1 MGSLNKFLLLFV
13 LIAQF
18 GNAQELTKA
27 QLEQKRIEL
36 EKIKVEQK
44 RINEY
49 TQKANSLIWHINLN
63 ENKLI
68 IFQQE
73 LNLWNSSKQNKTAP
87 KFQFIQ
93 TISGDFVST
102 LSNNL
107 NADPVT
113 NKVFDYKKNIVV
125 LYAKVTMFN
134 NLCLQ
139 LQNTKYTINYY
150 KDCMLILEQL
160 DAIAKDFVDL
170 SYDFSLSCAISFRKK
185 DLNPDLEIL
194 KNIVGQSKNVI
205 MSMRNENDIQLKSY
219 LAMLDKALLDANKIV
234 NLNILRREGE
244 FRIGT
249 LEMENYK
256 KEIESTANE
265 IANWAEQYLQS
276 NRTEEEL
283 EVFLYN
289 AVEAF
294 NSSAQKTGSA
304 GAYNNLVKQANI
316 SFLQYTEEP
325 LPFYAKR
332 TVSQIQV
339 KKDAIQTENLL
350 TKKED
355 LAPELNKPV
364 VQAVFDAKNEN
375 TLEGAKINNIVFL
388 MDVSPSMLKSGKF
401 PLLKS
406 SLMHLM
412 NILRPEDNISLVAY
426 SGEAKLLYSN
436 AGIKD
441 KMKIKMLLDTLES
454 SGGTDLVKGLD
465 IAYKTATKS
474 FIPKENNKVI
484 IATDGEFGVSP
495 IALNIVDINLNK
507 GISLSVIQL
516 NNSSEE
522 KKKTYI
528 QNLVDTGGGNYRLMS
543 NEQEAKTELMKEV
556 KVK

>member
-1 MGSLNKFLLLFV
+1 MGTLSKFLLLS
-13 LIAQF
+13 IALVQF
-18 GNAQELTKA
+18 SYAQQDL
-27 QLEQKRIEL
+27 
-36 EKIKVEQK
+36 KVEQK
-44 RINEY
+44 KINEF

-73 LNLWNSSKQNKTAP
+73 LNIWNTSKQAKTLP
-87 KFQFIQ
+87 KFQFTQ
-93 TISGDFVST
+93 TISNDFVTSLANSSDT
-102 LSNNL
+102 Q
-107 NADPVT
+107 NASSRL
-113 NKVFDYKKNIVV
+113 FDYKKNIVV
-125 LYAKVTMFN
+125 LYAKVTLFN

-160 DAIAKDFVDL
+160 DAIAKEFIDL
-170 SYDFSLSCAISFRKK
+170 SYDFSLSCAINFKKK
-185 DLNPDLEIL
+185 DLNEDLYIL

-205 MSMRNENDIQLKSY
+205 MAMRSKNDIQLKSY
-219 LAMLDKALLDANKIV
+219 LAMLNKALQDADKIV

-249 LEMENYK
+249 LEMENHK

-265 IANWAEQYLQS
+265 IANWAEQFLQS
-276 NRTEEEL
+276 NKTDEEL

-294 NSSAQKTGSA
+294 NSSATKTGSA

-316 SFLQYTEEP
+316 NFLQYTEEP

-332 TVSQIQV
+332 TLSQIDV
-339 KKDAIQTENLL
+339 KKEAIATENLL

-355 LAPELNKPV
+355 LAPEIVKPNV
-364 VQAVFDAKNEN
+364 TKAVFDATNEN
-375 TLEGAKINNIVFL
+375 SLAGAKINNIVFL

-406 SLMHLM
+406 SLLHLM

-426 SGEAKLLYSN
+426 SGDAKLLYSN
-436 AGIKD
+436 AGVKD
-441 KMKIKMLLDTLES
+441 KLKIKVLLDTLES
-454 SGGTDLVKGLD
+454 SGGTDLVKGLE
-465 IAYKTATKS
+465 IAYQIATKS
-474 FIPKENNKVI
+474 YIPKENNKVI

-495 IALNIVDINLNK
+495 TALNIVNSNLNK
-507 GISLSVIQL
+507 GISLSVMQL
-516 NNSSEE
+516 SGSAEE

-528 QNLVDTGGGNYRLMS
+528 QNLANTGGGNYRLMA
-543 NEQEAKTELMKEV
+543 NEQEAKSELMKEV
-556 KVK
+556 KIK